1 MRVVTVTPEQT
12 INRGLSNMSIKTLI
26 FALLAIM
33 TCSTPVFGDDA
44 SADKTT
50 MDAFLVSDIV
60 AKFHKSAYG
69 YAVFPTIGKG
79 GIGIGAAH
87 GRGRVYRGGKKTGD
101 VTMSQL
107 SIGFQLGG
115 QAYSQVVFFEDNR
128 AFEEF
133 TSGQFEFSAQAEAI
147 AITYSAGAQA
157 GTDGASASA
166 NANQSETKYYKG
178 LIVFTMGKGGLMY
191 QAALGGQKYDY
202 KPSK

>member
-1 MRVVTVTPEQT
+1 MRATKMTLEQ
-12 INRGLSNMSIKTLI
+12 INNRGLLDRSIKTVVFTLWVT
-26 FALLAIM
+26 L
-33 TCSTPVFGDDA
+33 TCSVPVVGSEA

-60 AKFHKSAYG
+60 AGFHKSAYG

-79 GIGIGAAH
+79 GFGIGAAH
-87 GRGRVYRGGKKTGD
+87 GGGRVYRGGKKTGD
-101 VTMSQL
+101 VTMTQI

-115 QAYSQVVFFEDNR
+115 QAYSQVVFFKDKR

-202 KPSK
+202 TASK